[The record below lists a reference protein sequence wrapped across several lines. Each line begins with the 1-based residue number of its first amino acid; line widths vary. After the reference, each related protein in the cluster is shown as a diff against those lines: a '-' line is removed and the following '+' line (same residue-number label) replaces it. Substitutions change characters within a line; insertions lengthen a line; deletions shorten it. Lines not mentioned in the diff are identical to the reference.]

1 MDLIYCYK
9 IVFGLIK
16 LNFSDFFEFSSLPTR
31 GHAYKLYKSR
41 SANVRVNF
49 FACRVVN
56 VWNSLPDTVCFTS
69 LAVSK
74 KCIRTVDFSKFLM
87 CNDV

>member
-1 MDLIYCYK
+1 MSKLPLNTHCYK

-49 FACRVVN
+49 FSLVELLMYGTVYLILFVLLVLLFLRN
-56 VWNSLPDTVCFTS
+56 VLE
-69 LAVSK
+69 LLILVS
-74 KCIRTVDFSKFLM
+74 F
-87 CNDV
+87 